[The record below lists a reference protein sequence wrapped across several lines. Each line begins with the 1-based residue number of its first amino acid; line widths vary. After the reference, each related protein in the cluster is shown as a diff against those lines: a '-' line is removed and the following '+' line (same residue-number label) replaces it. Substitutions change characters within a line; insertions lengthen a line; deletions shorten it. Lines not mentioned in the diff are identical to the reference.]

1 MVDLGKNYDRFSDG
15 MFFKLGESETLS
27 ARGVEGIKPPSK
39 QEKHSMGIKI
49 FRLGGGGDSPNP

>member
-39 QEKHSMGIKI
+39 QEKH
-49 FRLGGGGDSPNP
+49 GDQNLSFWGVIAQILD